1 MISQKFISSRILGVL
16 KFPAMIVIFICFI
29 NFKCFFKNSDI
40 IILSCV
46 YNMSIKYKNDFIIM
60 LYTYENNI
68 RRYFE

>member
-1 MISQKFISSRILGVL
+1 MISQKFISSRILGV
-16 KFPAMIVIFICFI
+16 I
-29 NFKCFFKNSDI
+29 KCFFKNSDI